1 MGGNTSGCSNT
12 GVSRVVSSPLMPCE
26 APKEGQGAMRPGSA
40 RFSGGPIKESQHIDG
55 LRGTVAPR
63 IGASTS
69 AGHGARCRQYHAGS
83 PAPEPS
89 RDRLTVLHVSES
101 FGGGVAT
108 SIHGMI
114 ASAPEAEH
122 TVLIL
127 RRRPHLGHQERRDG
141 VTYIDAGEQV
151 GFFHSLQQLAQAYRE
166 LRPDIVHAQSSY
178 AGAYV
183 RALLSIPR
191 AEIVYTPHCFAFER
205 VDLSSAKRAVLRMVE
220 RMLAWRTGTLL
231 AVSEHEG
238 RLADSLS
245 GRWRVVRALN
255 TPDLP
260 DELMDSAQSP
270 GPLDRVRVTAVGR
283 ICRQKDPEFF
293 MDVVRIARRR
303 GVDVDWT
310 WIGDGEAHLRAGL
323 ENLGVTVTGWQDRV
337 AGLQVLASSHICLH
351 TAAWEVGVPMTVLE
365 AAGMGLPS
373 VVRSMASIDGDHI
386 GIHVD
391 SPAHAVSEISLL
403 CQTEEWIRQSKQTKE
418 AFVNVSTDRRM
429 ANALALAY
437 QRQSLSGPAPTTIN
451 PMSN

>member
-1 MGGNTSGCSNT
+1 
-12 GVSRVVSSPLMPCE
+12 
-26 APKEGQGAMRPGSA
+26 
-40 RFSGGPIKESQHIDG
+40 
-55 LRGTVAPR
+55 
-63 IGASTS
+63 
-69 AGHGARCRQYHAGS
+69 
-83 PAPEPS
+83 
-89 RDRLTVLHVSES
+89 
-101 FGGGVAT
+101 
-108 SIHGMI
+108 
-114 ASAPEAEH
+114 
-122 TVLIL
+122 
-127 RRRPHLGHQERRDG
+127 
-141 VTYIDAGEQV
+141 
-151 GFFHSLQQLAQAYRE
+151 LQQLAQAYRE

>member
-1 MGGNTSGCSNT
+1 
-12 GVSRVVSSPLMPCE
+12 
-26 APKEGQGAMRPGSA
+26 
-40 RFSGGPIKESQHIDG
+40 
-55 LRGTVAPR
+55 
-63 IGASTS
+63 
-69 AGHGARCRQYHAGS
+69 
-83 PAPEPS
+83 
-89 RDRLTVLHVSES
+89 
-101 FGGGVAT
+101 
-108 SIHGMI
+108 MI

-127 RRRPHLGHQERRDG
+127 RRRPHFGHTERRDG
-141 VTYIDAGEQV
+141 VTYIDAGERV
-151 GFFHSLQQLAQAYRE
+151 GLLHSLQQLAQAYRE

-183 RALLSIPR
+183 RALLPIPKGV
-191 AEIVYTPHCFAFER
+191 IVYTPHCFAFER
-205 VDLSSAKRAVLRMVE
+205 MDLSPSKRAVLRMVE
-220 RMLAWRTGTLL
+220 RMLAWRTGTLF

-245 GRWRVVRALN
+245 GRWRVIRAVN

-260 DELMDSAQSP
+260 DELVGSAHSP

-310 WIGDGEAHLRAGL
+310 WIGDGEPHLRAGL

-337 AGLQVLASSHICLH
+337 AAMQVLASSHICLH

-365 AAGMGLPS
+365 AAGMGVPS

-403 CQTEEWIRQSKQTKE
+403 CQTEEWIRQSKLTEE
-418 AFVNVSTDRRM
+418 AFVNISTDRRM
-429 ANALALAY
+429 ADALVLAY
-437 QRQSLSGPAPTTIN
+437 RGQSFGPPAPTTIN
-451 PMSN
+451 PTSN

>member
-1 MGGNTSGCSNT
+1 MSTHSNPK
-12 GVSRVVSSPLMPCE
+12 SESP
-26 APKEGQGAMRPGSA
+26 G
-40 RFSGGPIKESQHIDG
+40 
-55 LRGTVAPR
+55 
-63 IGASTS
+63 
-69 AGHGARCRQYHAGS
+69 Y

-127 RRRPHLGHQERRDG
+127 RRRPHFGHTERRDG
-141 VTYIDAGEQV
+141 VTYIDAGERV
-151 GFFHSLQQLAQAYRE
+151 GLFHSLQQLAHAYRE

-183 RALLSIPR
+183 RALLPIPR
-191 AEIVYTPHCFAFER
+191 AAIVYTPHCFAFER
-205 VDLSSAKRAVLRMVE
+205 TDLSPSKRAVLRMVE

-245 GRWRVVRALN
+245 GRWRVIRAVN

-260 DELMDSAQSP
+260 DELVDSAQSP

-293 MDVVRIARRR
+293 MEVVRIARRR

-337 AGLQVLASSHICLH
+337 AALQILASSHICLH

-403 CQTEEWIRQSKQTKE
+403 CQTEEWIRQSKLTKE
-418 AFVNVSTDRRM
+418 AFVNISTDRRM
-429 ANALALAY
+429 ANALVLAY
-437 QRQSLSGPAPTTIN
+437 SGQSFGPSSADHHQPN
-451 PMSN
+451 EQLNVAVGM

>member
-1 MGGNTSGCSNT
+1 
-12 GVSRVVSSPLMPCE
+12 
-26 APKEGQGAMRPGSA
+26 
-40 RFSGGPIKESQHIDG
+40 
-55 LRGTVAPR
+55 
-63 IGASTS
+63 
-69 AGHGARCRQYHAGS
+69 
-83 PAPEPS
+83 
-89 RDRLTVLHVSES
+89 
-101 FGGGVAT
+101 
-108 SIHGMI
+108 MI

-141 VTYIDAGEQV
+141 VTYIDAGERV

-260 DELMDSAQSP
+260 DELVDSAQSP

-310 WIGDGEAHLRAGL
+310 WIGDGESHLRAGL

-418 AFVNVSTDRRM
+418 AFVKVSTDRRM
-429 ANALALAY
+429 ANALTLAY
-437 QRQSLSGPAPTTIN
+437 QRQPRGPAPTAIN
-451 PMSN
+451 PTSNST